1 MKNMAGE
8 KKRGRKVPAGVNPIS
23 LRSYVSVKYF
33 TDLHAVVLGSKKE
46 LHQIDTVRKQV
57 RTHSAARVKHFA
69 RTLTWKMFCEGLGRW
84 SFQ

>member
-46 LHQIDTVRKQV
+46 LHQIEQPVTVRKQV
-57 RTHSAARVKHFA
+57 RTHSARK
-69 RTLTWKMFCEGLGRW
+69 TFCENTHMENVL
-84 SFQ
+84 